1 MTATLTPTAAPAP
14 HFGTGILDWIT
25 TTDHKHIGIM
35 YMVTTFGFFLVGG
48 ILAIMMRMQLAQ
60 PGLHVLARQVY
71 NQVFTLHG
79 TTMIFLFIA
88 PFGLGL
94 GNYLVPLQVGAP
106 DMAFPRLNALS
117 YWLLLAG
124 GLTIF
129 SGLLTST
136 GAAAAGWT
144 GYAPLSGYEGTPGP
158 GIDLWILGVLMTSAA
173 SIMTAINILVTVIL
187 FRAPGMTMMRMPIFT
202 WNMITTSLLVLMAFP
217 TLGTALSMLFIDRRL
232 GGHFFDPSHG
242 GSAILY
248 QHLFWW
254 FGHPEVY
261 VLILPYFGVVTEVI
275 SAFSR
280 KPVYGYL
287 GLVLA
292 SFAIA
297 GLSMTVWAHHMFTT
311 GAVTNPFFSIMSFL
325 IAVPTGV
332 KYFNWIGTMWK
343 GQLIFP
349 TAMLFVIGFMVN
361 FLIGGITGVMVASPP
376 LDYHVEDSYFLV
388 SHFHYVIAGGSLFA
402 VFAAIYFWFP
412 KFTGAMLREELGRLS
427 FWLTIIG
434 FNVTFLPW
442 YALGIMGMPRRVQT
456 YLPLPGY
463 ADLNL
468 ASSIGAGIMAVG
480 VILTVWNIAISLA
493 RPIPAGDNP
502 WDAFTLEWATSSPPP
517 EHNFD
522 ALPPIRSERP
532 AFDLRYGQV
541 PEQRRLV
548 QAPQPPA

>member
-1 MTATLTPTAAPAP
+1 MTATIAPAAGP
-14 HFGTGILDWIT
+14 ARPFGTGILDWIT
-25 TTDHKHIGIM
+25 TTDHKHIGIL

-48 ILAIMMRMQLAQ
+48 ILAILMRIQLAQ
-60 PGLHVLARQVY
+60 PGLHVLQRQTY
-71 NQVFTLHG
+71 NEVFTLHG

-144 GYAPLSGYEGTPGP
+144 GYAPLSGYAGSPGP
-158 GIDLWILGVLMTSAA
+158 GIDLWIMGILMTSAA

-232 GGHFFDPSHG
+232 GGHFFDPAHG

-261 VLILPYFGVVTEVI
+261 VLILPYFGVVTEVV

-349 TAMLFVIGFMVN
+349 TAMLFVLGFMAN

-388 SHFHYVIAGGSLFA
+388 SHFHYVIGGGSLFA

-412 KFTGAMLREELGRLS
+412 KFTGALLREELGKLS

-442 YALGIMGMPRRVQT
+442 YALGILGMPRRVAT

-468 ASSIGAGIMAVG
+468 ASSIGAGIMAIG
-480 VILTVWNIAISLA
+480 VILTVWNIAVSLA

-522 ALPPIRSERP
+522 VLPPIRSERP

-541 PEQRRLV
+541 PEQPRLV
-548 QAPQPPA
+548 QAPPPPA